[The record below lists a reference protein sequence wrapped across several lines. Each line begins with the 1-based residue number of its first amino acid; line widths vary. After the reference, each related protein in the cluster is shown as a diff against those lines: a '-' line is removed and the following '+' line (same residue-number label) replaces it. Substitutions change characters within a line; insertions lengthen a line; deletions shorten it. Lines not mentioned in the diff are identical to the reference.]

1 MDRDYAYRY
10 SDENYLSKD
19 EVKKTMN
26 LTNIDHIWDTII
38 EYRKLYFKVL
48 DVFSNERKPFSIC
61 LNNGLINRVINLEKK
76 LMRLEILNLKYSNL
90 DEIKYKNILQIM
102 CDFNNFDETSDAVI
116 EGIINSSLVNYP
128 RQYNIINNYFLC
140 LKDIDACFASP
151 INEVTLKRIY
161 SILIHGRINQ
171 IDNLDSVYRTTD
183 LSSSYD
189 PYASFRHYEGAPSDK
204 IPLIMD
210 TLFDYMNNSK
220 GFKLIDGAILFFN
233 IIYFKPFE
241 CFNEEM
247 AILLTKYYFSH
258 EEEKLTLFSLEKF
271 INHLNDLD
279 IKKTILEC
287 EANLDLTYFV
297 HKFLDLI
304 EELISDEN
312 KLLQHQE
319 ELLIQ
324 KEVLVDDNNVETSE
338 EIVQEERKILQP
350 VQTVNRYEGLTF
362 ERKISMPVLP
372 KGLDEEDAS
381 IVASNLL
388 ELCPTL
394 KKGQA
399 EFYARHCTI
408 GKYYTIQQYKDERS
422 VAYETARTSMDNLAE
437 LGFYKKEK
445 IRNKFVYTPV
455 IRS

>member
-10 SDENYLSKD
+10 SDEKYLSKED
-19 EVKKTMN
+19 VKKTMN
-26 LTNIDHIWDTII
+26 LTNIDHIWDTIM

-48 DVFSNERKPFSIC
+48 DVFSNERKPFSVC
-61 LNNGLINRVINLEKK
+61 FNNGLINRVINLEKK
-76 LMRLEILNLKYSNL
+76 LMRLELLNSKYNIE
-90 DEIKYKNILQIM
+90 EIKYKRILQIM
-102 CDFNNFDETSDAVI
+102 CDFNNLDETSDAVI

-128 RQYNIINNYFLC
+128 RQYNIINNYYLC
-140 LKDIDACFASP
+140 LKDIDICFASP
-151 INEVTLKRIY
+151 LNENSLKRIY
-161 SILIHGRINQ
+161 SILIYGRTNQ
-171 IDNLDSVYRTTD
+171 IENIDSIYRITE
-183 LSSSYD
+183 LSSNYE
-189 PYASFRHYEGAPSDK
+189 PYSSFRHYEGAPSDK
-204 IPLIMD
+204 ILLIMD
-210 TLFDYMNNSK
+210 TLFDFMNNSK

-241 CFNEEM
+241 CFNEEL

-258 EEEKLTLFSLEKF
+258 EEEKLTLFPIEKF
-271 INHLNDLD
+271 INCLNDME

-287 EANLDLTYFV
+287 ESTLDLTYFI
-297 HKFLDLI
+297 HKFLDFI
-304 EELISDEN
+304 EELINDEN

-324 KEVLVDDNNVETSE
+324 KEVLVDDTKTESSE
-338 EIVQEERKILQP
+338 EIVKEEKRVIQP
-350 VQTVNRYEGLTF
+350 VNRYEGITF
-362 ERKISMPVLP
+362 ERKVSMPILP
-372 KGLDEEDAS
+372 KGLDEADAS

-408 GKYYTIQQYKDERS
+408 GKYYTIQQYKEESS